1 MLAMNY
7 KELKSIF
14 IEQLDGIY
22 QAEEAQSLMFYL
34 LDEVFEMPKTK
45 LLIGDSFAIDNNK
58 LMLLIEELKSHKP
71 IQYIIGKTYFNG
83 HEYSVNESVLIPR
96 PETEELVNWI
106 VNDWSLQPDL
116 KVLDLCTGSG
126 CIAIELNLAL
136 TNSKVEA
143 IDFSP
148 AAIATAHRNASILQ
162 ANVDFQIQNIFHYQ
176 APQIFNIIVSNPPY
190 VLESEKQVM
199 RKNVLNYEPHSAL
212 FVEDDDALKFY
223 QRITEIASQS
233 LIDNGAI
240 YLEINETLANETAE
254 LFTAKGFSKIEIRKD
269 MNGKDRML
277 KAEKIKL

>member
-7 KELKSIF
+7 KELKSLF

-34 LDEVFEMPKTK
+34 LDEVFDLPKTK
-45 LLIGDSFAIDNNK
+45 LLTGDNFALDNSR

-83 HEYSVNESVLIPR
+83 HEYSVNENVLIPR
-96 PETEELVNWI
+96 PETEELVHWI
-106 VNDWSLQPDL
+106 VNDWNLQTDL

-126 CIAIELNLAL
+126 CIAIELSLLLA
-136 TNSKVEA
+136 NSKVEA

-148 AAIATAHRNASILQ
+148 AAIATAKRNENMLNAK
-162 ANVDFQIQNIFHYQ
+162 VGFQIQNIFHYQ
-176 APQIFNIIVSNPPY
+176 TRQLFNIIVSNPPY
-190 VLESEKQVM
+190 VLESEKQAM

-212 FVEDDDALKFY
+212 FVEDVNALKFY
-223 QRITEIASQS
+223 QRIAEIASQS
-233 LIDNGAI
+233 LITNGAV
-240 YLEINETLANETAE
+240 YLEINEALANETAE

-269 MNGKDRML
+269 INGKDRML
-277 KAEKIKL
+277 KAQK

>member
-22 QAEEAQSLMFYL
+22 PAEEAQSLMFYL
-34 LDEVFEMPKTK
+34 LDEVFEMPKAK

-148 AAIATAHRNASILQ
+148 AAIATAHRNASMLQ

-176 APQIFNIIVSNPPY
+176 VPQIFNIIVSNPPY

-223 QRITEIASQS
+223 QRIVEIASQS

>member
-7 KELKSIF
+7 KELKSLF

-34 LDEVFEMPKTK
+34 LDEVFDLPKTK
-45 LLIGDSFAIDNNK
+45 LLTGDNFALDNSR

-83 HEYSVNESVLIPR
+83 HEYSVNENVLIPR
-96 PETEELVNWI
+96 PETEELVHWI
-106 VNDWSLQPDL
+106 VNDWNLQTDL

-126 CIAIELNLAL
+126 CIAIELSLAL
-136 TNSKVEA
+136 ANSNVEA

-148 AAIATAHRNASILQ
+148 AAIVTAHRNENMLDAK
-162 ANVDFQIQNIFHYQ
+162 VGFQVQNIFHYQ
-176 APQIFNIIVSNPPY
+176 TRQLFNIIVSNPPY
-190 VLESEKQVM
+190 VLESEKQAM

-212 FVEDDDALKFY
+212 FVEDVNALKFY
-223 QRITEIASQS
+223 QRIAEIASQS
-233 LIDNGAI
+233 LITNGAV
-240 YLEINETLANETAE
+240 YLEINEVLANETAE

-277 KAEKIKL
+277 KAQK

>member
-7 KELKSIF
+7 KELKSLF

-34 LDEVFEMPKTK
+34 LDEVFDLPKTK
-45 LLIGDSFAIDNNK
+45 LLTGDDFALDNSR

-83 HEYSVNESVLIPR
+83 HQYSVNENVLIPR
-96 PETEELVNWI
+96 PETEELVHWI
-106 VNDWSLQPDL
+106 VNDWNLQPDL

-126 CIAIELNLAL
+126 CIAIELSLAL
-136 TNSKVEA
+136 ANSNVEA

-148 AAIATAHRNASILQ
+148 AAIVTAHRNENMLDAKVGFQ
-162 ANVDFQIQNIFHYQ
+162 VQNVFHYQ
-176 APQIFNIIVSNPPY
+176 TRQLFNIIVSNPPY
-190 VLESEKQVM
+190 VLESEKQAM

-212 FVEDDDALKFY
+212 FVEDVNALKFY
-223 QRITEIASQS
+223 QRIAEIASQS
-233 LIDNGAI
+233 LITNGAV
-240 YLEINETLANETAE
+240 YLEINEALANETAE
-254 LFTAKGFSKIEIRKD
+254 LFTAKDFSKIEIRKD

-277 KAEKIKL
+277 KAQK

>member
-7 KELKSIF
+7 KELKSLF

-34 LDEVFEMPKTK
+34 LDEVFDLPKTK
-45 LLIGDSFAIDNNK
+45 LLTGDNFALDNSR

-83 HEYSVNESVLIPR
+83 HEYSVNENVLIPR
-96 PETEELVNWI
+96 PETEELVHWI
-106 VNDWSLQPDL
+106 VNDWNLQTDL

-126 CIAIELNLAL
+126 CIAIELSLAL
-136 TNSKVEA
+136 ANSNVEA

-148 AAIATAHRNASILQ
+148 AAIVTAHRNENMLDAK
-162 ANVDFQIQNIFHYQ
+162 VGFQVQNIFHYQ
-176 APQIFNIIVSNPPY
+176 TRQLFNIIVSNPPY
-190 VLESEKQVM
+190 VLESEKQAM

-212 FVEDDDALKFY
+212 FVEDINALKFY
-223 QRITEIASQS
+223 QRIAEIASQS
-233 LIDNGAI
+233 LITNGAV
-240 YLEINETLANETAE
+240 YLEINEALANETAE

-277 KAEKIKL
+277 KAQK

>member
-7 KELKSIF
+7 KELKSLF

-22 QAEEAQSLMFYL
+22 PAEEAQSLMFYL
-34 LDEVFEMPKTK
+34 LDEVFEMPKKK

-58 LMLLIEELKSHKP
+58 LRLLIEELKSHKP

-83 HEYSVNESVLIPR
+83 HEYSVNEGVLIPR
-96 PETEELVNWI
+96 PETEELVHWM
-106 VNDWSLQPDL
+106 VNDWSIQPDL

-126 CIAIELNLAL
+126 CIAIELSLAL
-136 TNSKVEA
+136 NNSKVVA

-176 APQIFNIIVSNPPY
+176 ATQIFNIIVSNPPY

-212 FVEDDDALKFY
+212 FVENTDALKFY
-223 QRITEIASQS
+223 HRIAEIASQS
-233 LIDNGAI
+233 LLDNGAI

-254 LFTAKGFSKIEIRKD
+254 LFTSKGFSKIEIRKD

>member
-1 MLAMNY
+1 MIEMNY
-7 KELKSIF
+7 KELKSLF

-34 LDEVFEMPKTK
+34 LEEVFDFPKTK
-45 LLIGDSFAIDNNK
+45 LLTGDDFALDK
-58 LMLLIEELKSHKP
+58 SRLMLHIEELKSHKP

-83 HEYSVNESVLIPR
+83 HEYSVNENVLIPR

-106 VNDWSLQPDL
+106 VNDWNLQPDL

-126 CIAIELNLAL
+126 CIAIELSLAL
-136 TNSKVEA
+136 NNSKVEA

-148 AAIATAHRNASILQ
+148 EAIATAHRNASMLQ
-162 ANVDFQIQNIFHYQ
+162 TNIDFQVQSIFHYQ
-176 APQIFNIIVSNPPY
+176 TSQLFNIIVSNPPY
-190 VLESEKQVM
+190 VLESEKQAM

-223 QRITEIASQS
+223 QRIAEIASQS

-254 LFTAKGFSKIEIRKD
+254 LFTEIGFSKIEIRKD

>member
-7 KELKSIF
+7 KELKSLF

-34 LDEVFEMPKTK
+34 LDEVFDLPKTK
-45 LLIGDSFAIDNNK
+45 LLTGDDFTLDNSR
-58 LMLLIEELKSHKP
+58 LMLHIEELKSHKP

-83 HEYSVNESVLIPR
+83 HEYSVNENVLIPR
-96 PETEELVNWI
+96 PETEELVHWM
-106 VNDWSLQPDL
+106 VNDWNLQPDL

-126 CIAIELNLAL
+126 CIAIELSLAL
-136 TNSKVEA
+136 ANSNVEA

-148 AAIATAHRNASILQ
+148 AAIATAHRNENMLDAK
-162 ANVDFQIQNIFHYQ
+162 VGFQVQNIFHYQ
-176 APQIFNIIVSNPPY
+176 TRQLFNIIVSNPPY
-190 VLESEKQVM
+190 VLESEKQAM

-212 FVEDDDALKFY
+212 FVEDVNALKFY
-223 QRITEIASQS
+223 QRIAEIASQS
-233 LIDNGAI
+233 LITNGAV
-240 YLEINETLANETAE
+240 YLEINEALANETAE

-277 KAEKIKL
+277 KAEK

>member
-7 KELKSIF
+7 KELKSLF

-34 LDEVFEMPKTK
+34 LDEVFDLPKTK
-45 LLIGDSFAIDNNK
+45 LLTGDDFTLDNSR
-58 LMLLIEELKSHKP
+58 LMLHIEELKSHKP

-83 HEYSVNESVLIPR
+83 HEYSVNENVLIPR
-96 PETEELVNWI
+96 PETEELVHWM
-106 VNDWSLQPDL
+106 VNDWNLQPDL

-126 CIAIELNLAL
+126 CIAIELSLAL
-136 TNSKVEA
+136 ANSNVEA

-148 AAIATAHRNASILQ
+148 AAIVTAHRNENMLDAK
-162 ANVDFQIQNIFHYQ
+162 VGFQVQNIFHYQ
-176 APQIFNIIVSNPPY
+176 TRQLFNIIVSNPPY
-190 VLESEKQVM
+190 VLESEKQAM

-212 FVEDDDALKFY
+212 FVEDVNALKFY
-223 QRITEIASQS
+223 QRIAEIASQS
-233 LIDNGAI
+233 LITNGAV
-240 YLEINETLANETAE
+240 YLEINEALANETAE

-277 KAEKIKL
+277 KAEK

>member
-7 KELKSIF
+7 KELKSLF

-34 LDEVFEMPKTK
+34 LDEVFDLPKTK
-45 LLIGDSFAIDNNK
+45 LLTGDNFALDNSR

-83 HEYSVNESVLIPR
+83 HEYSVNENVLIPR
-96 PETEELVNWI
+96 PETEELVHWM
-106 VNDWSLQPDL
+106 VNDWNLQPDL

-126 CIAIELNLAL
+126 CIAIELSLAL
-136 TNSKVEA
+136 ANSNVEA

-148 AAIATAHRNASILQ
+148 AAIVTAHRNENMLDAKVGFQ
-162 ANVDFQIQNIFHYQ
+162 VQNVFHYQ
-176 APQIFNIIVSNPPY
+176 TRQLFNIIVSNPPY
-190 VLESEKQVM
+190 VLESEKQAM

-212 FVEDDDALKFY
+212 FVEDINALKFY
-223 QRITEIASQS
+223 QRIAEIASQS
-233 LIDNGAI
+233 LITNGAV
-240 YLEINETLANETAE
+240 YLEINEALANETAE

-277 KAEKIKL
+277 KAQK